1 MTKARYIGSTKIDK
15 NYLEM
20 EFEYRG
26 KTYFITRALSW
37 TACSSDYTLKSG
49 SMTESK
55 QHKREQERID
65 NELDNPKAIKIEP
78 YNNSNEKAF
87 DAFLKYVSGNE
98 KAFDNL

>member
-26 KTYFITRALSW
+26 KTYIVTRALSW
-37 TACSSDYTLKSG
+37 TACSSDYTLKNG

-55 QHKREQERID
+55 QHKRAQELID
-65 NELDNPKAIKIEP
+65 NQLDNPKEFKIEP
-78 YNNSNEKAF
+78 YNNSSEKAF
-87 DAFLKYVSGNE
+87 EAFLEYINGNE
-98 KAFDNL
+98 NAFDNL

>member
-65 NELDNPKAIKIEP
+65 NELDNPKSEIKP
-78 YNNSNEKAF
+78 YNNSAEKAF
-87 DAFLKYVSGNE
+87 DALLDYCLNGNE
-98 KAFDNL
+98 NAFDNL